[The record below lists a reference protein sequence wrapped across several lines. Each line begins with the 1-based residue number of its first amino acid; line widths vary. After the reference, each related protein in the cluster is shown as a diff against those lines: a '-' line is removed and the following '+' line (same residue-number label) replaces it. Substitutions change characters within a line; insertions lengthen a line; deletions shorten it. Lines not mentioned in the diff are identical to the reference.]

1 MTELQKTLTALSDP
15 AYAAFQAK
23 LVPTVGKERILGV
36 RVPVLRRFAKEYAK
50 KPESREF
57 LHTLPHMT
65 YDEDMLHALL
75 VSGCG
80 EFDRCVFLLDEF
92 LPHVDNWAVCDAL
105 RPKVLGKDKKRLL
118 AQIRRWISS
127 EHDYTCRFGIEM
139 LMCEFLDEAFC
150 PGQHAL
156 VCGVTHEEYY
166 VRMMMAWYFA
176 TALAKQWDATIPVIE
191 NHTLSAFVHRMTI
204 RKACESFRITREQKQ
219 YLVTLKEKGAG
230 AVRATNR

>member
-1 MTELQKTLTALSDP
+1 MTELQKTLTVLSDP

-50 KPESREF
+50 TPESREF

-75 VSGCG
+75 LSGCG
-80 EFDRCVFLLDEF
+80 EFDRCVLLLDDF

-105 RPKVLGKDKKRLL
+105 RPKVLGKDKERLL
-118 AQIRRWISS
+118 IQIRRWVASA
-127 EHDYTCRFGIEM
+127 HAYTCRFGIEM
-139 LMCEFLDEAFC
+139 LMCGFLWDAFL
-150 PGQHAL
+150 PEQAAM
-156 VCGVTHEEYY
+156 VAGVKSEEYY

-176 TALAKQWDATIPVIE
+176 TALATQWDAVIPYIE
-191 NHTLSAFVHRMTI
+191 NHTLPAFVHQMTI
-204 RKACESFRITREQKQ
+204 RKACESFRITKEQKQ
-219 YLVTLKEKGAG
+219 YLVTLREKGAG
-230 AVRATNR
+230 AVRAANR